1 MSGGQKTKKLSK
13 DAILSEAKQLF
24 STKGYR
30 GTSLRDLTRSF
41 NVSRPALYY
50 YYRNK
55 MEILSELYAKGFDE
69 AVASF
74 DKVLSTDLPTKEK
87 FRKILEVHTRTL
99 ANDTELHRIFYLDEM
114 EMPAKLANDVKS
126 RRRRYTERIID
137 IYKSGVEE
145 GIFKDIDPKIA
156 VYLLL
161 GACNWL
167 TMWYSPKKKVKTETI
182 VQSLM
187 RLLAHGYE
195 EDQR

>member
-1 MSGGQKTKKLSK
+1 MSGRQKAKKLSK

-30 GTSLRDLTRSF
+30 GTSLRDLTSSF

-50 YYRNK
+50 YYKNK
-55 MEILSELYAKGFDE
+55 MEILSELHAKGFDE
-69 AVASF
+69 GVASF
-74 DKVLSTDLPTKEK
+74 DKVLSTHLPTKEK
-87 FRKILEVHTRTL
+87 FRKILEVHTRNL

-114 EMPAKLANDVKS
+114 EMPAKLKKEIRD
-126 RRRRYTERIID
+126 RRRRYTDRIID
-137 IYKSGVEE
+137 VYKAGVEE

-167 TMWYSPKKKVKTETI
+167 TMWYSPKKRIKTETI
-182 VQSLM
+182 VESLM
-187 RLLAHGYE
+187 LLLSQGYE
-195 EDQR
+195 KEPG

>member
-1 MSGGQKTKKLSK
+1 MSGRQKAKKLSK

-50 YYRNK
+50 YYKNK
-55 MEILSELYAKGFDE
+55 MEILSELHAKGFDE
-69 AVASF
+69 GVASF
-74 DKVLSTDLPTKEK
+74 DKVLSTHLPTKEK

-114 EMPAKLANDVKS
+114 EMPAKLTKEIRD
-126 RRRRYTERIID
+126 RRKRYTARIID
-137 IYKSGVEE
+137 VYKAGVEE

-167 TMWYSPKKKVKTETI
+167 TMWYSPKKRIKTETI
-182 VQSLM
+182 VESLM
-187 RLLAHGYE
+187 LLLSHGYE
-195 EDQR
+195 EDPG